1 MNNSIRFL
9 KPKKL
14 TCVTW
19 FSSFQISLT
28 PGMIKDKR
36 MLISAAL
43 SVCEIKQKNSPLGS
57 SLEGR
62 KKTKVKKANHTFL
75 VIRKITLTMR
85 TP

>member
-1 MNNSIRFL
+1 MNNSIHFL

-28 PGMIKDKR
+28 PGIIKDKW

-43 SVCEIKQKNSPLGS
+43 SVCEIKQNRIALWKAL
-57 SLEGR
+57 LRAVR
-62 KKTKVKKANHTFL
+62 KQK
-75 VIRKITLTMR
+75 
-85 TP
+85 